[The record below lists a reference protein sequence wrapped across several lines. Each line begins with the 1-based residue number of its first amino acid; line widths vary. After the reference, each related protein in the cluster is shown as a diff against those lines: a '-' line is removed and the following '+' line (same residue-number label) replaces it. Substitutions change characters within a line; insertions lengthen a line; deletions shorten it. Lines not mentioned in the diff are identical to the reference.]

1 MLAAFYPPV
10 HPLTSPPNAAC
21 APGNSVLPSPQAWG
35 HRGSAPSVVP
45 VHLPLLKFPTL
56 LILGEAG
63 DGMTLGHTGQTSSS
77 RSLTLDDVAM
87 DFRYKERKP
96 LDSPQEALYI
106 DLMPKNFGIVITL
119 SKDFPLTHNWSNW
132 KA

>member
-1 MLAAFYPPV
+1 MWV
-10 HPLTSPPNAAC
+10 
-21 APGNSVLPSPQAWG
+21 PSSQAWG
-35 HRGSAPSVVP
+35 RWGSAPSVAP

-87 DFRYKERKP
+87 GHIQRYKEWKH